1 MINSGRTAEETV
13 RNYAQLIADGKYDE
27 ANKVVDPGVKNNMR
41 MLLTDK
47 AHDGVKNAVKVE
59 SVTQK
64 DTGGEI

>member
-1 MINSGRTAEETV
+1 
-13 RNYAQLIADGKYDE
+13 
-27 ANKVVDPGVKNNMR
+27 MR

-64 DTGGEI
+64 DTGEKSSFLTLRLFYALTVTQLLLCECKAGR